1 MLKISLLFKKKQTLR
16 VNNSRIVT
24 MKIAK
29 LSRYY
34 FYMNLNMRGDFQI
47 RISVLLKKNLFLDIK
62 FLQSF

>member
-24 MKIAK
+24 IKIVK

-47 RISVLLKKNLFLDIK
+47 RISVLFKKNLFLDIK